1 MIQNIALKNV
11 WHRLNGALV
20 VGGVIV
26 TYFKSSEN
34 YDHEWR
40 FRNCAYPNKQLRSR
54 VKLCGLLQQG
64 ARTPRNGPVQ

>member
-34 YDHEWR
+34 YDHE
-40 FRNCAYPNKQLRSR
+40 
-54 VKLCGLLQQG
+54 
-64 ARTPRNGPVQ
+64 